1 MKNKMAIILKGDPVS
16 KGISIGKCYIIE
28 KGQPIIEKKFIKK
41 EKLSKEVN
49 RFKKAVQ
56 ITLNEFII
64 LKKNVGRSIS
74 KNVSQLLETQI
85 QLSQDTIF
93 LDSIIKNIKTRLFT
107 AEWSI
112 YNEFQN
118 LEKSFDKI
126 DDIYI
131 KQRIDDIKHVV
142 HTILNNLSKKV
153 SQIKNNS
160 KYFKNRIIIANDL
173 TPSDVLLTHE
183 SKGLGLISEFGGQ
196 SSHSSIL
203 TRSLEIPTVVN
214 IKDIQKIIN
223 NDDQIII
230 DGNEGIVIINPDGD
244 ALKYYKS
251 LQIESLKKKKQLTK
265 VLNKKNVT
273 KNNKKIELMVNLELP
288 QELKIINKISTDG
301 VGLFRTEYLYTER
314 EDLPSEQE
322 QFLAYKK
329 IVQKIKNKPVIF
341 RTLDIGSDKEVP
353 ENIKK
358 GSIAR
363 NPALGLRGIRHSLND
378 EIIFINQVK
387 AIMRAGY
394 FGKIKI
400 LLPMITNV
408 SEVYT
413 AFNLIEKA
421 KQILRKEKK
430 KFIKNFETGIMIEV
444 PSSAVLANRFAKYV
458 DFFSIGTNDLVQY
471 TLAIDRIDE
480 EVNYLYD
487 PLNSA
492 VLSLIKMTI
501 DAGKKNN
508 IPVALCGEMA
518 GDVKCIK
525 LLLGMGLRSFSMHP
539 SALPEIKN
547 IILETNTAK
556 IEKITNKIMN
566 CDDLVQKN
574 KLLDYLNNNF

>member
-1 MKNKMAIILKGDPVS
+1 MAIVLQGDPVS

-28 KGQPIIEKKFIKK
+28 KGQPIIKKKFIKK
-41 EKLSKEVN
+41 EKLSKEVS
-49 RFKKAVQ
+49 RFDKAVQ
-56 ITLNEFII
+56 TTLNQFII
-64 LKKNVGRSIS
+64 LKKNVGNSIS

-85 QLSQDTIF
+85 QLTKDKIF
-93 LDSIIKNIKTRLFT
+93 LNSIIKNIKNKGFT

-126 DDIYI
+126 DDLYI

-142 HTILNNLSKKV
+142 HTILDNLSDKT
-153 SQIKNNS
+153 SQVKTNL
-160 KYFKNRIIIANDL
+160 KYFKNRIIVANDL

-214 IKDIQKIIN
+214 VKDIQKVVY
-223 NDDQIII
+223 NDDHIII
-230 DGNEGIVIINPDGD
+230 DGDKGVVIVNPDNE

-251 LQIESLKKKKQLTK
+251 KQIESLKKKKQLTK
-265 VLNKKNVT
+265 VLNKKNTT
-273 KNNKKIELMVNLELP
+273 KNNQRIELMVNLELP
-288 QELKIINKISTDG
+288 QELKIINKTSTDG
-301 VGLFRTEYLYTER
+301 IGLFRTEYLYTER
-314 EDLPSEQE
+314 EDVPSEKE

-378 EIIFINQVK
+378 ETIFINQVK

-394 FGKIKI
+394 YGKIKI

-408 SEVYT
+408 SEIYT

-421 KQILRKEKK
+421 KSILKKEKK

-508 IPVALCGEMA
+508 ISVALCGEMA
-518 GDVKCIK
+518 GDINCTK

-539 SALPEIKN
+539 SALPEIKD
-547 IILETNTAK
+547 IILNTDTSNL
-556 IEKITNKIMN
+556 EKITNKIIN
-566 CDDLVQKN
+566 CDDLEQKN
-574 KLLDYLNNNF
+574 KLLNYLNNNF